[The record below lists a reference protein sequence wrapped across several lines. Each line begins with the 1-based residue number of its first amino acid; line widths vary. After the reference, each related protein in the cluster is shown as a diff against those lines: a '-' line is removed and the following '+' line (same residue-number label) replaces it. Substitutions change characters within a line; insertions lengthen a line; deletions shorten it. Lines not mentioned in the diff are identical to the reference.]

1 LVATK
6 AQHAFAS
13 DHFKMAFLAWGS
25 DKAAIDS
32 HCQRTVRW
40 REPIPVALTA
50 VNKAALFLTQFPL
63 QALRYIRNVLANGE
77 GTDGLVDRQH
87 LLQEFRGHPIAH

>member
-1 LVATK
+1 LVLLRALVLEQFKEAPFGFVVEGLYEGEALASRLSLVPIFVAPK

-13 DHFKMAFLAWGS
+13 DHFKMAFLAGRS
-25 DKAAIDS
+25 DKAAVDP

-50 VNKAALFLTQFPL
+50 LDKTALFLT
-63 QALRYIRNVLANGE
+63 
-77 GTDGLVDRQH
+77 
-87 LLQEFRGHPIAH
+87 